1 MAKKGNVRL
10 WSEAIALYGLAPV
23 AMAVLLP
30 PGWLFPALF
39 VLTGVGLWLLH
50 RTPGFRWQELTD
62 GFARIDWTFVAL
74 FGFATMVVCLSVM
87 LVTRPDALFFLV
99 RRDPALMAMIAV
111 LYPVLSALPQEL
123 VYRPLF
129 FRRYSALLPADPRVQ
144 VVLNAGVFALAH
156 LMYWSWIVAAMT
168 FAGGLAFA
176 WSYRLR
182 GNFPQAVL
190 LHGIAGIIVF
200 AVGLGVYF
208 YSGNVRRPF

>member
-39 VLTGVGLWLLH
+39 ALTGLGLWLLH
-50 RTPGFRWQELTD
+50 RTPGFRWGELPD
-62 GFARIDWTFVAL
+62 GLSRIDWTFVAL
-74 FGFATMVVCLSVM
+74 FSFATLVVCLSVM
-87 LVTRPDALFFLV
+87 LATRPDALFFLV

-129 FRRYSALLPADPRVQ
+129 FRRYGALLPADPRLQ